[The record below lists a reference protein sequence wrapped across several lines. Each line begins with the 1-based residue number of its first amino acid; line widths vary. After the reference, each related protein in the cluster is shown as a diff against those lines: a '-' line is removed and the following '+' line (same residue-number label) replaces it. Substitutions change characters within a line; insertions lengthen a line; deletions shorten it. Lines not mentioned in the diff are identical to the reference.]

1 MTDEEKE
8 AYLADQKAKAEEV
21 LEKAKNGEDFKAL
34 SDEYTAENAGFE
46 FSFDKNGYDPVNQS
60 SMVEPFYTAAWELE
74 EGQISDLVESQYGY
88 HIIKCVSL
96 NDEEATAASIE
107 AAKESKKYT
116 SINDKITQMVEEAK
130 YTESDAWK
138 EYKIVSKTEETTDET
153 GSAADTTA
161 DSSSETDTETTASE
175 ASSSETESETQK

>member
-8 AYLADQKAKAEEV
+8 AYLAEQKAKAEKV

-74 EGQISDLVESQYGY
+74 EGQILSVKMNDGEPDQNVPRS
-88 HIIKCVSL
+88 IK
-96 NDEEATAASIE
+96 EEGHQILKLIDNKDGTYNLIV
-107 AAKESKKYT
+107 KKVG
-116 SINDKITQMVEEAK
+116 D
-130 YTESDAWK
+130 
-138 EYKIVSKTEETTDET
+138 
-153 GSAADTTA
+153 
-161 DSSSETDTETTASE
+161 
-175 ASSSETESETQK
+175 